1 MNSVKQ
7 RHDDYMTPRSA
18 WEAIAH
24 LIPRDRVIWEPFYGD
39 GQSGEDLRSLGFEV
53 IHQDIDFYKH
63 DLGQQIVSNPPY
75 SDTKNII
82 PRLKELGKP
91 FILIMPCQKLGTL
104 YFRNVFKDEGIQI
117 IIPRKR
123 IHFKKLVDGVEPE
136 GHKSSCNFDCFY
148 YCWKMGF
155 EHDINWL

>member
-39 GQSGEDLRSLGFEV
+39 GQSGEDLRSLGFDV
-53 IHQDIDFYKH
+53 IHEDIDFYKH

-75 SDTKNII
+75 GDTKNII

-136 GHKSSCNFDCFY
+136 GYKSSCNFDCFY